1 MTAVYSVLHM
11 LVDGV
16 CALAMFGRFFGGE
29 DGHFALL
36 LYNFCAFAL
45 QMPIGVVLDL
55 LQLKKEAQ
63 AKVFAHVFA
72 MLGVIITLLGAFSHP
87 VVLGIGNAL
96 FHIGGG
102 VGTIHE
108 DREKG
113 WNGKGLGVFVA
124 PGAFGL
130 YAGTLAVKQGW
141 LQGGMMTAVILLAAG
156 CLVAEGIRRKRTG
169 TMAARDVTS
178 CADGGKIRK
187 QVQKAENDDTKDR
200 VPKLMILAFACFL
213 VVVLR
218 SYIGM
223 AVVFPWKQVPIL
235 GLYSVLA
242 VVGGK
247 AAGGFVGARF
257 GYRKTVVVSLLL
269 AAIGYLGLNVA
280 PVGLA
285 ALFFFNMTMPITL
298 YLLICTYPKLP
309 GFSFGLLTFG
319 LFLGFLP
326 SYLEVELPVAG
337 SVLGCVG
344 SLISLAL
351 LLAGIMFGG
360 QKEHVSD

>member
-1 MTAVYSVLHM
+1 MTAIYSVLHM

-16 CALAMFGRFFGGE
+16 CALAMFGRFFVRE
-29 DGHFALL
+29 DWHFALL

-55 LQLKKEAQ
+55 LQQKEEAQ

-72 MLGVIITLLGAFSHP
+72 ILGVIVTLLGAFVHP

-102 VGTIHE
+102 VGTIYE

-130 YAGTLAVKQGW
+130 YLGTLAAKQGW
-141 LQGGMMTAVILLAAG
+141 MRGGLIVAVVLVVAG
-156 CLVAEGIRRKRTG
+156 CLVAEGGRKKSACG
-169 TMAARDVTS
+169 ADYVGVTMEQGRNEE
-178 CADGGKIRK
+178 
-187 QVQKAENDDTKDR
+187 QKEKHSDKKYGDAKHI
-200 VPKLMILAFACFL
+200 ILAAACFL
-213 VVVLR
+213 VVILR

-223 AVVFPWKQVPIL
+223 AVRFPWKQVPIL
-235 GLYSVLA
+235 GLCSVLV

-247 AAGGFVGARF
+247 VAGGFAGARV
-257 GYRKTVVVSLLL
+257 GYRKTAVVSLLL
-269 AAIGYLGLNVA
+269 AALGYLGMNVA
-280 PVGLA
+280 PIGLA

-326 SYLEVELPVAG
+326 SYLEVELPVTGQILG
-337 SVLGCVG
+337 SVG
-344 SLISLAL
+344 SLISLVL
-351 LLAGIMFGG
+351 LLTGMMFGG
-360 QKEHVSD
+360 QREHVSD